1 MKYVSKENLEQYD
14 SLIKQY
20 IQDKANDVELLAY
33 GVEWDSTVANPE
45 VTRIGNPLL
54 HKQLPIQSAMR
65 GCICQDDKIMY
76 YLNPD
81 NWYLKESDNKEFS
94 GTASWALR
102 QDIAVGTKGDTVRA
116 KKFDLVLGFDGYT
129 IDSSNFDTKLIPD
142 PGQYIMIYKPENP
155 NIYAVYI
162 TYETVSYYETG
173 KLRFPESLE
182 VFNNGLEIGNDGTA
196 VTIVFGAN
204 HSGYDGTVQV
214 EIPEWYLWSEVDGNK
229 RRVWCSLNKVVPY
242 AQKIPHMLMDAHRNT
257 VLRSTTT
264 GMGYLDT
271 LPANSAI
278 CVTNYQPYCRGGK
291 NESAYDSKLYTVP
304 EQSDLG
310 KPVTSISRATN
321 RTACIN
327 ANREPLCYEYYKAV
341 FYWLYTIEY
350 ANRHCQDSYKAEL
363 TADGYRQGGLGAGS
377 TTLNYYGMWAPW
389 SRLGPISSCGV
400 GNSLGN
406 NTGLIRRPEQYGYA
420 RSTNIKLVDATR
432 INGTYTKN
440 AENNSIT
447 YTNIESHK
455 GLALF
460 TYYPQHAY
468 GEYKY
473 TISGLQEGQEI
484 YFGDSTT
491 IFATATQNGEITV
504 NWTGQDFRRI
514 HANFS
519 GACNITITN
528 TVVPKDMEF
537 KFRVLPINIP
547 RWRGFDDPFGNIF
560 TALDGIIVKQPS
572 VDSEIKEVYTT
583 TNPEDFGDTEEH
595 IKKMQLVGKQIR
607 KDGYISDFD
616 LRETAQIIP
625 SEVGVSQTECMCD
638 YAYTGDNNTSL
649 RLVLVGGSADSGGL
663 AGLSFFHSSN
673 GVTFSRPSVGGRSL
687 KVLK

>member
-81 NWYLKESDNKEFS
+81 NWYLKKSDNKEFS

-278 CVTNYQPYCRGGK
+278 CVTNYQPYCRGGA
-291 NESAYDSKLYTVP
+291 NNSAYDSKLYTYP
-304 EQSDLG
+304 EMSDLG
-310 KPVTSISRATN
+310 KPVSGMTRATQ
-321 RTACIN
+321 RTWCKN
-327 ANREPLCYEYYKAV
+327 ANREPLCYEYYKAQFV
-341 FYWLYTIEY
+341 WLYVIEY
-350 ANRHCQDSYKAEL
+350 ANRNSQAAYNAEL
-363 TADGYRQGGLGAGS
+363 TQDGYRQGGLGNGV
-377 TTLNYYGMWAPW
+377 TTLDYHRMWQPW
-389 SRLGPISSCGV
+389 SRITSVDSCGA

-406 NTGLIRRPEQYGYA
+406 NTGLIRHPEVYGYVE
-420 RSTNIKLVDATR
+420 SSNTKLIYASK
-432 INGTYTKN
+432 INGTYTIDT
-440 AENNSIT
+440 ANNSIT
-447 YTNIESHK
+447 FTNLTNTQLVICH
-455 GLALF
+455 L
-460 TYYPQHAY
+460 YPGNLQ

-484 YFGDSTT
+484 YFRDNTT
-491 IFATATQNGEITV
+491 IFATATQDGEITV
-504 NWTGQDFRRI
+504 NWTGFDYRMI
-514 HANFS
+514 YSNFT
-519 GACNITITN
+519 GECNITITN
-528 TVVPKDMEF
+528 TEIPPNREV
-537 KFRVLPINIP
+537 KFRIAEFNIP
-547 RWRGFDDPFGNIF
+547 RWRGFDDIFGNIW
-560 TALDGIIVKQPS
+560 TNLDGVVIQQPELS
-572 VDSEIKEVYTT
+572 STYKNVYTT
-583 TNPEDFGDTEEH
+583 TNSEDYGDSIE
-595 IKKMQLVGKQIR
+595 KMNLVGKEIR
-607 KDGYISDFD
+607 TDGIISGLD
-616 LRETAQIIP
+616 LGSTAEIIP
-625 SEVGVSQTECMCD
+625 SEVKSNSYTSYMCD
-638 YAYTGDNNTSL
+638 YHYVGPNDASL
-649 RLVLVGGSADSGGL
+649 RTLLVGGLASYGGR
-663 AGLSFFHSSN
+663 AGLFYFNSHYGVSFSIS
-673 GVTFSRPSVGGRSL
+673 SVGGRSL

>member
-94 GTASWALR
+94 GTASWSLR

-116 KKFDLVLGFDGYT
+116 KKFDLLLGFNGYT
-129 IDSSNFDTKLIPD
+129 IDSSSFDTKLIPD

-182 VFNNGLEIGNDGTA
+182 VFNNGLEIGNGTA

-242 AQKIPHMLMDAHRNT
+242 AKKIPHMLMDAHRNT

-278 CVTNYQPYCRGGK
+278 CVTNYQPYCRGGV
-291 NESAYDSKLYTVP
+291 NNSAYDSKLYTYP
-304 EQSDLG
+304 EMSDLG
-310 KPVTSISRATN
+310 KPASGMTRATQ
-321 RTACIN
+321 RTWCKN
-327 ANREPLCYEYYKAV
+327 ANREPLCYEYYKAQFV
-341 FYWLYTIEY
+341 WLYVIEY
-350 ANRHCQDSYKAEL
+350 ANRNSQAAYNAEL
-363 TADGYRQGGLGAGS
+363 TQDGYRQGGLGAGV
-377 TTLNYYGMWAPW
+377 TTFDYYRDWHPW
-389 SRLGPISSCGV
+389 SRLTSVDSCGA
-400 GNSLGN
+400 GNSIGN
-406 NTGLIRRPEQYGYA
+406 NTGLINYPAMQYEA
-420 RSTNIKLVDATR
+420 TTSNIPLTSANK
-432 INGTYTKN
+432 INNTFTKDT
-440 AENNSIT
+440 ANNSIT
-447 YTNIESHK
+447 FTNITNTQ
-455 GLALF
+455 LALI
-460 TYYPQHAY
+460 TYYIIQMY

-484 YFGDSTT
+484 YFKRGS
-491 IFATATQNGEITV
+491 IVLATATQDGEITV
-504 NWTGQDFRRI
+504 NWEGYGIRYIYSNFTGD
-514 HANFS
+514 
-519 GACNITITN
+519 CNLTITN
-528 TVVPKDMEF
+528 TVVAENFGAMLD
-537 KFRVLPINIP
+537 LSQYNIP
-547 RWRGFDDPFGNIF
+547 RWRGFDDIFGNIW
-560 TALDGIIVKQPS
+560 TNLDGVVIQQPELS
-572 VDSEIKEVYTT
+572 SAYKNVYTT
-583 TNPEDFGDTEEH
+583 TNSEDYGDSIET
-595 IKKMQLVGKQIR
+595 MNLVGKEIR
-607 KDGYISDFD
+607 TEGIISDLD
-616 LRETAQIIP
+616 LGSTAEIIP
-625 SEVGVSQTECMCD
+625 SEVKSNSYTSYMCD
-638 YAYTGDNNTSL
+638 QHYVGPNDTSL
-649 RLVLVGGSADSGGL
+649 RTLLVGGGADRGGK
-663 AGLSFFHSSN
+663 AGLFCFNFRN
-673 GVTFSRPSVGGRSL
+673 GVSASLSGAGGRSL

>member
-20 IQDKANDVELLAY
+20 IQDKANNVELLAY

-94 GTASWALR
+94 GTASWVLR
-102 QDIAVGTKGDTVRA
+102 QNIAVGTKGDTVRA

-182 VFNNGLEIGNDGTA
+182 VFNNGLEIGDGTA

-214 EIPEWYLWSEVDGNK
+214 EIPEWYLWSEVDGTK

-242 AQKIPHMLMDAHRNT
+242 AKKIPHMLMDAHRNT

-291 NESAYDSKLYTVP
+291 NESAYDSKLYTYP
-304 EQSDLG
+304 EMSDLG
-310 KPVTSISRATN
+310 KPVSGMTRATQ
-321 RTACIN
+321 RTWCKN
-327 ANREPLCYEYYKAV
+327 ANREPLCYEYYKAQFV
-341 FYWLYTIEY
+341 WLYVIEY
-350 ANRHCQDSYKAEL
+350 ANRNSQAAYNAEL
-363 TADGYRQGGLGAGS
+363 TQDGYRQGGLGAGVTNLS
-377 TTLNYYGMWAPW
+377 YTGEWHSW
-389 SRLGPISSCGV
+389 SRLTSVDSCGA
-400 GNSLGN
+400 GNSIGN
-406 NTGLIRRPEQYGYA
+406 NTGLINHPAMYFEA
-420 RSTNIKLVDATR
+420 TTSNIPLTSAVV
-432 INGTYTKN
+432 INNTFTKDI
-440 AENNSIT
+440 ANNSIT
-447 YTNIESHK
+447 
-455 GLALF
+455 F
-460 TYYPQHAY
+460 THIANGQLIIITDYSIRMQ

-473 TISGLQEGQEI
+473 TISGLQKGWKI
-484 YFGDSTT
+484 YFRCDTVVL
-491 IFATATQNGEITV
+491 ATATQDGEITV
-504 NWTGQDFRRI
+504 NWEGHGNKYI
-514 HANFS
+514 YSNFV
-519 GACNITITN
+519 GDCNVTITN
-528 TVVPKDMEF
+528 TVVAENFGAM
-537 KFRVLPINIP
+537 LNLSQYNIP
-547 RWRGFDDPFGNIF
+547 RWRGFDDIFGNLW
-560 TALDGIIVKQPS
+560 TNLDGVIIQQPELS
-572 VDSEIKEVYTT
+572 STYKNVYIT
-583 TNPEDFGDTEEH
+583 TNSEDYGDSIE
-595 IKKMQLVGKQIR
+595 KMNLVGKEIR
-607 KDGYISDFD
+607 TEGVISDLD
-616 LRETAQIIP
+616 LGSTAEIIP
-625 SEVGVSQTECMCD
+625 SEVKSSSYTSYMCD
-638 YAYTGDNNTSL
+638 QHYVGSNSTSL
-649 RLVLVGGSADSGGL
+649 RILL
-663 AGLSFFHSSN
+663 AGGIAYYGGTAGLFCFGSSL
-673 GVTFSRPSVGGRSL
+673 GVSYCFSDTGGRSL

>member
-1 MKYVSKENLEQYD
+1 MRNLSDGLLYEQLSDDGTGNVWKTDQIDAFGQDNIGLYKLLTTKVFKSGQVKDIIFGDDGDVICSETNRNSYNSHFTIYVTYQMQIAQNIFGPFGLQGEMYQQVVDYFTSLQEYSRGQILWIPHDYVIYLINNMKYVSKENLEQYD

-129 IDSSNFDTKLIPD
+129 IDSSSFDTKLIPD

-182 VFNNGLEIGNDGTA
+182 VFNNGLEIEDGTA

-278 CVTNYQPYCRGGK
+278 CVTNYQPYCRGGI
-291 NESAYDSKLYTVP
+291 NNSAYDSKLYTYP
-304 EQSDLG
+304 EMSDLG
-310 KPVTSISRATN
+310 KPVSGMARATQ
-321 RTACIN
+321 RTWCKMLIENLYAMNIIKHS
-327 ANREPLCYEYYKAV
+327 LC
-341 FYWLYTIEY
+341 
-350 ANRHCQDSYKAEL
+350 
-363 TADGYRQGGLGAGS
+363 GY
-377 TTLNYYGMWAPW
+377 M
-389 SRLGPISSCGV
+389 
-400 GNSLGN
+400 
-406 NTGLIRRPEQYGYA
+406 
-420 RSTNIKLVDATR
+420 
-432 INGTYTKN
+432 
-440 AENNSIT
+440 
-447 YTNIESHK
+447 
-455 GLALF
+455 
-460 TYYPQHAY
+460 
-468 GEYKY
+468 
-473 TISGLQEGQEI
+473 
-484 YFGDSTT
+484 
-491 IFATATQNGEITV
+491 
-504 NWTGQDFRRI
+504 
-514 HANFS
+514 
-519 GACNITITN
+519 
-528 TVVPKDMEF
+528 
-537 KFRVLPINIP
+537 
-547 RWRGFDDPFGNIF
+547 
-560 TALDGIIVKQPS
+560 
-572 VDSEIKEVYTT
+572 
-583 TNPEDFGDTEEH
+583 
-595 IKKMQLVGKQIR
+595 
-607 KDGYISDFD
+607 
-616 LRETAQIIP
+616 
-625 SEVGVSQTECMCD
+625 
-638 YAYTGDNNTSL
+638 
-649 RLVLVGGSADSGGL
+649 
-663 AGLSFFHSSN
+663 
-673 GVTFSRPSVGGRSL
+673 
-687 KVLK
+687 

>member
-33 GVEWDSTVANPE
+33 GVEWDSTSRNP
-45 VTRIGNPLL
+45 VISRIGNPLL

-65 GCICQDDKIMY
+65 GCICQDEKIMY

-102 QDIAVGTKGDTVRA
+102 QDIAVGTKGYTVRA
-116 KKFDLVLGFDGYT
+116 KKFDLILGFDGYT
-129 IDSSNFDTKLIPD
+129 IDSSDFDTKLIPD

-182 VFNNGLEIGNDGTA
+182 VFNNGLEIEDGTA

-214 EIPEWYLWSEVDGNK
+214 EIPEWYLWSEVDGTK

-278 CVTNYQPYCRGGK
+278 CVTNYQPYCRGGI
-291 NESAYDSKLYTVP
+291 NNSAYDSKLYTCP
-304 EQSDLG
+304 EMSDLG
-310 KPVTSISRATN
+310 KPVSGMTRATQ
-321 RTACIN
+321 RTWCKN
-327 ANREPLCYEYYKAV
+327 ANREPLCYEYYKAQFV
-341 FYWLYTIEY
+341 WLYVIEY
-350 ANRHCQDSYKAEL
+350 ANRNSQAAYNAEL
-363 TADGYRQGGLGAGS
+363 TADGYRQGGLGDGA
-377 TTLNYYGMWAPW
+377 TVLAYYDSWHPW
-389 SRLGPISSCGV
+389 SRLTSIDSCGA
-400 GNSLGN
+400 GNSIGN
-406 NTGLIRRPEQYGYA
+406 NTGLINHPATYFEA
-420 RSTNIKLVDATR
+420 TTSNIPLTSASV
-432 INGTYTKN
+432 INNTFTKDT
-440 AENNSIT
+440 ANNSIT
-447 YTNIESHK
+447 FTNITNTQ
-455 GLALF
+455 LALI
-460 TYYPQHAY
+460 TYYSTQMY

-484 YFGDSTT
+484 YFKRGS
-491 IFATATQNGEITV
+491 IVLATATQDGEITV
-504 NWTGQDFRRI
+504 NWEGQSTTYIYSNFTGD
-514 HANFS
+514 
-519 GACNITITN
+519 CNLTITN
-528 TVVPKDMEF
+528 TVVAEN
-537 KFRVLPINIP
+537 FRATLFLFQYNIP
-547 RWRGFDDPFGNIF
+547 RWRGFDDIFGNIW
-560 TALDGIIVKQPS
+560 TNLDGVIIQQPELS
-572 VDSEIKEVYTT
+572 STHKNVYTT
-583 TNPEDFGDTEEH
+583 TNSEDYGDSIETTN
-595 IKKMQLVGKQIR
+595 LVGKEIR
-607 KDGYISDFD
+607 TDGIISDLD
-616 LRETAQIIP
+616 LGSTAEIVP
-625 SEVGVSQTECMCD
+625 SEVKSNSCTSCMCD
-638 YAYTGDNNTSL
+638 YHYVGPNDTGL
-649 RLVLVGGSADSGGL
+649 RTLL
-663 AGLSFFHSSN
+663 AGGCAHYGGQAGLFCFVSYYGVSFSDSN
-673 GVTFSRPSVGGRSL
+673 VGGRSL

>member
-65 GCICQDDKIMY
+65 GCICQDNKIMY

-94 GTASWALR
+94 GTASWDQR
-102 QDIAVGTKGDTVRA
+102 GDISVGSEGETVRA
-116 KKFDLVLGFDGYT
+116 MRFNLLLGFDGYT
-129 IDSSNFDTKLIPD
+129 INSEDVDQALVPD
-142 PGQYIMIYKPENP
+142 PGQYIIIYKPENP
-155 NIYAVYI
+155 NIYAVYVTYNTI
-162 TYETVSYYETG
+162 TYYGVG
-173 KLRFPESLE
+173 QLNFPESIE
-182 VFNNGLEIGNDGTA
+182 VFNNGLELASGRTN

-214 EIPEWYLWSEVDGNK
+214 EIPEWYLWSEVDGTK

-257 VLRSTTT
+257 ILRTTT
-264 GMGYLDT
+264 SGMGYLDT

-278 CVTNYQPYCRGGK
+278 CVTNYQPYCRGSK
-291 NESAYDSKLYTVP
+291 NESAYDNKLYTVP

-350 ANRHCQDSYKAEL
+350 ANRHCQDYYKAEL

-377 TTLNYYGMWAPW
+377 TTLSYHGMQAPW
-389 SRLGPISSCGV
+389 SRLGSISSCGV

-406 NTGLIRRPEQYGYA
+406 NTGLIRRPEKYGYA
-420 RSTNIKLVDATR
+420 WTTNIKLVNAQQID
-432 INGTYTKN
+432 GTYTKDV
-440 AENNSIT
+440 ENNSIT
-447 YTNIESHK
+447 YTNIASNK
-455 GLALF
+455 RLALF

-484 YFGDSTT
+484 YFRDSTT
-491 IFATATQNGEITV
+491 IFATATQDGEITV
-504 NWTGQDFRRI
+504 NWTGQDYKSI

-528 TVVPKDMEF
+528 TVVSADMEF
-537 KFRVLPINIP
+537 KFRVLPVNIP
-547 RWRGFDDPFGNIF
+547 RWRGFDDPFGNIW
-560 TALDGIIVKQPS
+560 TNLDGIIIKQPS
-572 VDSEIKEVYTT
+572 VDSEFKEVYTT
-583 TNPEDFGDTEEH
+583 TNPVDFGDTEEH
-595 IKKMQLVGKQIR
+595 IKKMQLVGKQFR

-616 LRETAQIIP
+616 LGETAQIIP
-625 SEVGVSQTECMCD
+625 SKVGVSQTECMCD
-638 YAYTGDNNTSL
+638 YAYIGANDTSL
-649 RLVLVGGSADSGGL
+649 RLVLGGGRADYGGA
-663 AGLSFFHSSN
+663 AGLSCFYSDYHVTISN
-673 GVTFSRPSVGGRSL
+673 PSVGVRSL
-687 KVLK
+687 KTIS

>member
-129 IDSSNFDTKLIPD
+129 IDSSSFDTKLIPD

-182 VFNNGLEIGNDGTA
+182 VFNNGLEIEDGTA

-278 CVTNYQPYCRGGK
+278 CVTNYQPYCRGGI
-291 NESAYDSKLYTVP
+291 NNSAYDSKLYTYP
-304 EQSDLG
+304 EMSDLG
-310 KPVTSISRATN
+310 KPVSGMARATQ
-321 RTACIN
+321 RTWCKN
-327 ANREPLCYEYYKAV
+327 ANREPLCYEYYKAQFV
-341 FYWLYTIEY
+341 WLYVIEY
-350 ANRHCQDSYKAEL
+350 ANRNCQAAYNAEL
-363 TADGYRQGGLGAGS
+363 TQDGYRQGGLGAGITNLS
-377 TTLNYYGMWAPW
+377 YGGEWRSW
-389 SRLGPISSCGV
+389 SRLTSVDSCGA
-400 GNSLGN
+400 GNSIGN
-406 NTGLIRRPEQYGYA
+406 NTGLINHPEMYYEA
-420 RSTNIKLVDATR
+420 TTSNIPLTSAIA
-432 INGTYTKN
+432 INNTFTKDT
-440 AENNSIT
+440 ANNSIT
-447 YTNIESHK
+447 
-455 GLALF
+455 F
-460 TYYPQHAY
+460 THIANSQLIRITDYFIQMQ

-473 TISGLQEGQEI
+473 TISGLQEGQKI
-484 YFGDSTT
+484 YFRCGTVVL
-491 IFATATQNGEITV
+491 ATATQDGEITV
-504 NWTGQDFRRI
+504 NWEGQESKYI
-514 HANFS
+514 YSNFV
-519 GACNITITN
+519 GGCNVTITN
-528 TVVPKDMEF
+528 TVVAENFGAM
-537 KFRVLPINIP
+537 LNLSQYNIP
-547 RWRGFDDPFGNIF
+547 RWRGFDDIFGNIW
-560 TALDGIIVKQPS
+560 TNLDGIVIQQPELS
-572 VDSEIKEVYTT
+572 STHKNVYTT
-583 TNPEDFGDTEEH
+583 TNSEDYEDSIE
-595 IKKMQLVGKQIR
+595 KMDLVGKEIR
-607 KDGYISDFD
+607 TEGIISDLD
-616 LRETAQIIP
+616 LRSTAEIIP
-625 SEVGVSQTECMCD
+625 SEVKSNSYTSHMCD
-638 YAYTGDNNTSL
+638 YHYVGPNDTSL
-649 RLVLVGGSADSGGL
+649 RSLLVGGGASAGGI
-663 AGLSFFHSSN
+663 AGLFCFGSHD
-673 GVTFSRPSVGGRSL
+673 GVSYSDSSVGGRSL
-687 KVLK
+687 KVLN

>member
-142 PGQYIMIYKPENP
+142 PGQYIMIYKPANP

-182 VFNNGLEIGNDGTA
+182 VFNNGLEIVDGTA

-214 EIPEWYLWSEVDGNK
+214 EIPEWYLWSEVDGTK

-278 CVTNYQPYCRGGK
+278 CVTNYQPYCRGGA
-291 NESAYDSKLYTVP
+291 NNSAYDSKLYTYP
-304 EQSDLG
+304 EMSDLG
-310 KPVTSISRATN
+310 KPVSGMTRATQ
-321 RTACIN
+321 RAWCKN
-327 ANREPLCYEYYKAV
+327 ANREPLCYEYYKAQFV
-341 FYWLYTIEY
+341 WLYVIEY
-350 ANRHCQDSYKAEL
+350 ANRNSQAAYNAEL
-363 TADGYRQGGLGAGS
+363 TQDGYRQGGLGAGV
-377 TTLNYYGMWAPW
+377 TNFGYYSSWHSW
-389 SRLGPISSCGV
+389 SRLTSVDSCGV
-400 GNSLGN
+400 GNSIGN
-406 NTGLIRRPEQYGYA
+406 NTGLIDHPAMYYEA
-420 RSTNIKLVDATR
+420 TTSNIPLTSAAV
-432 INGTYTKN
+432 INNTFTKDT
-440 AENNSIT
+440 ANNSIT
-447 YTNIESHK
+447 FTNITNTQ
-455 GLALF
+455 LAII
-460 TYYPQHAY
+460 TYYPTQIY

-484 YFGDSTT
+484 YFKRGSTVL
-491 IFATATQNGEITV
+491 ATATQDGEITV
-504 NWTGQDFRRI
+504 NWEGYGTRFIYSNFTGD
-514 HANFS
+514 
-519 GACNITITN
+519 CNLTITN
-528 TVVPKDMEF
+528 TVVAENFGAM
-537 KFRVLPINIP
+537 LNLSQYNIP
-547 RWRGFDDPFGNIF
+547 RWRGFDDIFGNIW
-560 TALDGIIVKQPS
+560 TNLDGVIIQQPEVS
-572 VDSEIKEVYTT
+572 SEFKNVYTT
-583 TNPEDFGDTEEH
+583 TNSKDFGDSIEKTNL
-595 IKKMQLVGKQIR
+595 IGKEIR
-607 KDGYISDFD
+607 KEGIISDLD
-616 LRETAQIIP
+616 LGSTAEIIP
-625 SEVGVSQTECMCD
+625 SEVKSNSYTSYMCD
-638 YAYTGDNNTSL
+638 HHYIGTNDASL
-649 RLVLVGGSADSGGL
+649 RTLLVGGYASAGGE
-663 AGLSFFHSSN
+663 AGLFCFFSS
-673 GVTFSRPSVGGRSL
+673 SVSYSSSSAGGRSL